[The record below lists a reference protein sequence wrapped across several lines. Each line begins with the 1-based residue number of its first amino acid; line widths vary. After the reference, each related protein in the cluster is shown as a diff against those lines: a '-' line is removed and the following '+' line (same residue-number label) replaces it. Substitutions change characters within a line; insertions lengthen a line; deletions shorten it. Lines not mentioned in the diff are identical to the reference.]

1 MDTAVKP
8 VQTGRGR
15 RRFPLGINE
24 PGLGFHS
31 CYTDLWHIS
40 ASSVRWAIRGNER

>member
-15 RRFPLGINE
+15 RQHLLAYSLPPMQRCLSPEAEILDD
-24 PGLGFHS
+24 PPPT
-31 CYTDLWHIS
+31 Y
-40 ASSVRWAIRGNER
+40 SVKMTHV

>member
-15 RRFPLGINE
+15 RQHLLAYSLPLYSVVCH
-24 PGLGFHS
+24 PKPK
-31 CYTDLWHIS
+31 
-40 ASSVRWAIRGNER
+40 SSMTHA